1 MKEDIGV
8 TFSKCLR
15 SILRQD
21 PDVVM
26 VGEIRDLETAEI
38 AAQASLTG
46 HIVFTTLHTNDA
58 PSSVARLLDL
68 GIEPFLLTAT
78 IEGIVAQRLVRKICE
93 QCKTPF
99 RPTESQLM
107 ELGLSPNDVKGK
119 QFYYGAGCSKC
130 NNTGYRG
137 RTGLYEIMTFNDEI
151 RELIMNHASSN
162 VLRTASQKAGM
173 RLLRDAGLSAI
184 YDGVTTIDEV
194 VKETM
199 AESE

>member
-1 MKEDIGV
+1 MKPDIGV
-8 TFSKCLR
+8 TFAKCLR

-58 PSSVARLLDL
+58 PSSIARLLDL

-93 QCKTPF
+93 HCKT
-99 RPTESQLM
+99 RVSA
-107 ELGLSPNDVKGK
+107 DGK
-119 QFYYGAGCSKC
+119 PAYGAWS
-130 NNTGYRG
+130 Y
-137 RTGLYEIMTFNDEI
+137 
-151 RELIMNHASSN
+151 
-162 VLRTASQKAGM
+162 AG
-173 RLLRDAGLSAI
+173 
-184 YDGVTTIDEV
+184 
-194 VKETM
+194 
-199 AESE
+199 